1 MLRLPMIMLLTAMS
15 AAQAAKPSQSPTSPA
30 QTTPAPRPAASPEAP
45 VPGGVADT
53 QTVITIH
60 GLCPHTAPTATK
72 TAAKK
77 ATPAT
82 STGCAT
88 VVTKAQLDKLIG
100 LLNQTNMTITPQ
112 IRKQFATSYVELLT
126 YAAAAEKAGTDDAK
140 FADIMRF
147 IRLRTLVSVYRAHLQ
162 EQYSKPPEKDIE
174 SHYNANKSKYEE
186 VKLSRLFIPA
196 KNTAAQDKD
205 DWEKKA
211 AQLATDLHD
220 RAAKGEDMEKLQ
232 KEAYTTLGLTIAPP
246 STNFGERRRGGLP
259 PPQEQELFALK
270 PGEVS
275 KVDQQA
281 AGYTIYKVESRDF
294 LPLDKVKDEISRE
307 IGRENLEA
315 KNKEIN
321 AGIHADLNESYFG
334 PATPPPSMV
343 PPNTPARVIPPSSA
357 APPAPAPVAS
367 PAPAQPA
374 ASPAVPKN

>member
-1 MLRLPMIMLLTAMS
+1 MLRLAMIMLLTAMS
-15 AAQAAKPSQSPTSPA
+15 AAQAAKSSQPQTSQV
-30 QTTPAPRPAASPEAP
+30 QTTPAPRPAASPTAP
-45 VPGGVADT
+45 ASGQIPDN
-53 QTVITIH
+53 QPVITIH
-60 GLCPHTAPTATK
+60 GVCPPTAPAAAK

-82 STGCAT
+82 SASCVT
-88 VVTKAQLDKLIG
+88 VVTRAQLDKLIG
-100 LLNQTNMTITPQ
+100 LLNQSNMTVTPQ
-112 IRKQFATSYVELLT
+112 IRRQFATNYVELLT
-126 YAAAAEKAGTDDAK
+126 YAAAAEKAGVDDAK
-140 FADIMRF
+140 FAELMRYT
-147 IRLRTLVSVYRAHLQ
+147 RVRTLASFYRFLLQ

-186 VKLSRLFIPA
+186 VKLSRLFVPA

-259 PPQEQELFALK
+259 QPQEQELFALK

-281 AGYTIYKVESRDF
+281 AGYTIYKVESHDF
-294 LPLDKVKDEISRE
+294 MPLDKVKDEIARE
-307 IGRENLEA
+307 IGRANLDA

-321 AGIHADLNESYFG
+321 AGIHVDLSENYFG

-343 PPNTPARVIPPSSA
+343 PPNTPARVTPPPSA
-357 APPAPAPVAS
+357 APHAPAPASS

-374 ASPAVPKN
+374 ASPAAPKH